1 MTKIVPTPQ
10 APRESSRTP
19 AGQPQHSTPAPWLKR
34 LLRRLLALLLVLG
47 VGVGIAG
54 FFYLVRIEGVVREK
68 FEGKRWAIPA
78 RVYAR
83 PLELWVG
90 RSLTADELERELLRL
105 TYTKASPPERSG
117 SYSRDK
123 GRFLVRTRPFEF
135 WDGKEPDRYLEL
147 EIQGDAVTRL
157 REVNGEP
164 LNLARLDAPLIA
176 NIYPSHHE
184 DRVLLQREE
193 LPELLIR
200 TLMVVEDRNFYDHFG
215 VDPKAIL
222 RAGWRN
228 LQAGGVVEG
237 GSTLTQQLVKN
248 FFLTQERSV
257 QRKLSEMAMA
267 LVLDWRYPK
276 DEILTAY
283 VNEIYLAQ
291 DGQRAIHGFGLASQ
305 FYFNRRLQELGVPE
319 IAMLVGLIKG
329 PSIYSPRRNPGRA
342 LQRRNLVIDLLAEN
356 GVVSPEQAETAKQRP
371 LGLSEKGGRPTG
383 DYPAFMDLVRRQLN
397 RDYKEQDLRSQ
408 GLRIFTT
415 LDPLLQGQ
423 VEDAVQQGLERVEKA
438 NRLPKDKLEAAA
450 VVSSVA
456 DGEVLAL
463 VGGRQTDYAGYNR
476 ALDSRRS
483 IGSLVKPVVY
493 LAALSDPIRY
503 SLVTQLRDEPVRVAV
518 PGSKHWEPKNYDGR
532 SHGRVPLYLALAR
545 SYNLATVNLGLGVG
559 VDRVAE
565 LLKDLGS
572 GSEITPVPSILLGAV
587 ALAPIDV
594 TQVYQGIASGGFRT
608 PLRAIRDVLDAEG
621 HPLTRYPLTVQP
633 VASPAAIQV
642 LQWAMQQVVEQGTA
656 RALKV
661 QLPKDLQVAG
671 KTGTTDEMRDSWFAG
686 FSGDKVAVVWVGRDD
701 NQSTKLTGAMG
712 ALPLWGDIMAKS
724 RSQTLA
730 LLPIEDVEAVRV
742 DPASGLQV
750 DARCA
755 NGRELPFVKGSAP
768 RKQAG
773 CEAAPRVVA
782 AGDAQPPVADE
793 PLAGGPKGEEKPA
806 PVEAAPAT
814 ESGGT
819 VTKFFRSLFKW

>member
-1 MTKIVPTPQ
+1 MPTPQ
-10 APRESSRTP
+10 APRGSSRTP
-19 AGQPQHSTPAPWLKR
+19 AGQAQHPKPRSWS
-34 LLRRLLALLLVLG
+34 RRLFRSLLVLFLVLG
-47 VGVGIAG
+47 VGVGLAG
-54 FFYLVRIEGVVREK
+54 LYHLSRIEGVVREK

-90 RSLTADELERELLRL
+90 RTLTADELERELQRL
-105 TYTKASPPERSG
+105 TYTRASPPERAG
-117 SYSRDK
+117 NYSRDK

-135 WDGKEPDRYLEL
+135 WDGKEPERFLEL
-147 EIQGDAVTRL
+147 EIQGEAVTRL
-157 REVNGEP
+157 RLVNGGV
-164 LNLARLDAPLIA
+164 LDLARLDAPLIA
-176 NIYPSHHE
+176 SIYPSHHE
-184 DRVLLQREE
+184 DRVLVGRDE
-193 LPELLIR
+193 LPELLVR
-200 TLMVVEDRNFYDHFG
+200 TLMVVEDRNYYDHHG

-228 LQAGGVVEG
+228 FQAGAVVEG

-248 FFLTQERSV
+248 FFLTQERSL
-257 QRKLSEMAMA
+257 QRKINEMAMA

-305 FYFNRRLQELGVPE
+305 FYFNRRLQDLGVPE
-319 IAMLVGLIKG
+319 IALLVGLIKG
-329 PSIYSPRRNPGRA
+329 PSIYSPRRNPERA
-342 LQRRNLVIDLLAEN
+342 LHRRNLVIELLAEN
-356 GVVSPEQAETAKQRP
+356 GVISTEQAEVAKQQP

-415 LDPLLQGQ
+415 LDPLLQDQ
-423 VEDAVQQGLERVEKA
+423 VEGAVMQGLERVEKA

-450 VVSSVA
+450 VVSSTA
-456 DGEVLAL
+456 DGEILAL
-463 VGGRQTDYAGYNR
+463 VGGRHTDYAGFNR

-493 LAALSDPIRY
+493 LAALSEPSSY
-503 SLVTQLRDEPVRVAV
+503 SLVTRLRDEPVSVSI
-518 PGSKHWEPKNYDGR
+518 PGSKRWEPKNYDGR

-545 SYNLATVNLGLGVG
+545 SYNLATVNLGLSLG

-565 LLKDLGS
+565 LLKELGS
-572 GSEITPVPSILLGAV
+572 GSEINAVPSLLLGAT

-594 TQVYQGIASGGFRT
+594 TQVYQSIASGGFRT
-608 PLRAIRDVLDAEG
+608 PLRAIRDVLDAAG

-633 VASPAAIQV
+633 VSSPAAI
-642 LQWAMQQVVEQGTA
+642 LLLHWAMQQVVEQGTA
-656 RALKV
+656 RALKL
-661 QLPKDLQVAG
+661 QLPKAFQVAG

-701 NQSTKLTGAMG
+701 NQPTKLTGAMG
-712 ALPLWGDIMAKS
+712 AMPLWGDIMAKS
-724 RSQTLA
+724 RSQA
-730 LLPIEDVEAVRV
+730 LVLMPSEEVDVVRI
-742 DPASGLQV
+742 DLGSGLQV

-755 NGRELPFVKGSAP
+755 NGQELPFVKGSAP
-768 RKQAG
+768 QKQAD
-773 CEAAPRVVA
+773 CEGATRVAGGTDSPSPASEEPHTPAPRVA
-782 AGDAQPPVADE
+782 
-793 PLAGGPKGEEKPA
+793 EKPA
-806 PVEAAPAT
+806 VAETAPPP

-819 VTKFFRSLFKW
+819 VSKFLRSIFKW